1 MEAQFGNNHL
11 RKCFLDSRY
20 AERRL
25 GRAVAKKYIQV
36 VGELCD
42 IDSFELL
49 KRLRPRRFH
58 QLEPKTS
65 NRFALDLTANVRLI
79 VEPTNK
85 PDQFKIVSI
94 KDYHGR

>member
-11 RKCFLDSRY
+11 RKCFRDSRY
-20 AERRL
+20 AERKL
-25 GRAVAKKYIQV
+25 GRAVAKKYIQT

-42 IDSFELL
+42 IGSFELM
-49 KRLRPRRFH
+49 KKFAPRRFH
-58 QLEPKTS
+58 QLNPRTRQ
-65 NRFALDLTANVRLI
+65 RFALDLTGNVRLI